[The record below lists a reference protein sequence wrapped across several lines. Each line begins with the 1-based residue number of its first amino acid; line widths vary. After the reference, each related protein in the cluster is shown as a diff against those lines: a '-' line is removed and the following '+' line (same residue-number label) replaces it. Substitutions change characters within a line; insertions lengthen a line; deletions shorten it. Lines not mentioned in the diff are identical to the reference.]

1 MKVSNNGQGICN
13 LHGVCFRPFGQ
24 MFNKYQDVSVSFWC
38 YWQGSNYVYSPSLE
52 DVSGWG
58 NRLQRG
64 LIVLLSL
71 ILLAGVTLLDDVS
84 DLCSEVG
91 PMLILFSNLVFC
103 ICLSL
108 MGFLMFL
115 SDEIFLL
122 LDGHE
127 NFFESAVPRY
137 TLSLAHWVI
146 WKRTSILL

>member
-1 MKVSNNGQGICN
+1 MQVSNNGQGICN
-13 LHGVCFRPFGQ
+13 LHGVCFGPFGQ

-71 ILLAGVTLLDDVS
+71 ILLADVTLLDDVS
-84 DLCSEVG
+84 DLCSEIG
-91 PMLILFSNLVFC
+91 PMLIIFSNLVFC

-108 MGFLMFL
+108 VGFLVFL
-115 SDEIFLL
+115 LDEIFLL
-122 LDGHE
+122 LDGLG
-127 NFFESAVPRY
+127 NSFEGAVPRY
-137 TLSLAHWVI
+137 TLPLVHWVMRE
-146 WKRTSILL
+146 RTSTLL